1 MARRVI
7 PPFLVGYALLIS
19 YGIFLQLRIWDV
31 VAR

>member
-1 MARRVI
+1 MAQKIV
-7 PPFLVGYALLIS
+7 PPFLVAYAVLIS